1 MKIIHFDLAAGFRGG
16 QRQALLLHRNLRQ
29 LGIDSL
35 LAVDARGRLRAK
47 AEADGIGGVLP
58 LDLKTARS
66 TTISRLL
73 SLPRVWSML
82 RRERPDIVHFHEPA
96 SLLYRPFA
104 GRALTVETRR
114 VSFPIKP
121 LSVRLKYR
129 PIDLHV
135 GVSDEITDYL
145 RSFGLEHVHTVRS
158 AIDVARFEREP
169 AQRPLAGRPGF
180 KLLYVGAF
188 HKMKGIDVLLAAF
201 RRLAAADASIELHL
215 VGDGE
220 LLDGFRGELGALGL
234 ADRAVFHGYR
244 EDTEVFYADA
254 DAVLIT
260 STYGEG
266 SNGIIKE
273 ATAAGVPVIASDLA
287 CNAELIA
294 HGIDGLLFRNGD
306 ADDLAA
312 RVAELRRGD
321 LRFDPQ
327 RLRARAREWSDEQM
341 SARYLD
347 LYRRHLGDPRKA

>member
-1 MKIIHFDLAAGFRGG
+1 MKIIHFDLADGFRGG

-29 LGIDSL
+29 QGIDSL

-47 AEADGIGGVLP
+47 ADADGIGGLLP
-58 LDLKTARS
+58 LDLTTARS

-82 RRERPDIVHFHEPA
+82 HREQPDIVHFHEPA
-96 SLLYRPFA
+96 SLLYRPLA

-135 GVSDEITDYL
+135 GVSDEIADYL
-145 RSFGLEHVHTVRS
+145 RSFGLEHVYTVRS
-158 AIDVARFEREP
+158 AIDVGRFERVARERAP
-169 AQRPLAGRPGF
+169 AARPGF
-180 KLLYVGAF
+180 RLLYVGAF

-220 LLDGFRGELGALGL
+220 LLPGFRGALEASGL

-244 EDTEVFYADA
+244 EDTETFYADA
-254 DAVLIT
+254 DAVLVT

-273 ATAAGVPVIASDLA
+273 AMAAGVPVIASDLA
-287 CNAELIA
+287 CNAELIE
-294 HGIDGLLFRNGD
+294 HGVEGLLFRNGD

-312 RVAELRRGD
+312 RVVELQRGD
-321 LRFDPQ
+321 TRFDPQ
-327 RLRARAREWSDEQM
+327 RLRERAREWSDEQI
-341 SARYLD
+341 SARYLE
-347 LYRRHLGDPRKA
+347 LYRRYLADARKR